1 MALEEPLTEA
11 EKAKLHKLTNDPEA
25 LDRVID
31 KALKGW
37 HGVWKKTKKS

>member
-1 MALEEPLTEA
+1 VFEEPLTKE
-11 EKAKLHKLTNDPEA
+11 EKEKLHRLINDPEA

-37 HGVWKKTKKS
+37 HGNWKKTRKS